1 MSKSVSSMNEE
12 LSDDKM
18 DEYREVFNILD
29 KNNTGTISTDV
40 IIKLRKIFSYP
51 INEKGIKKMIN
62 EIDTYKDGTFDFNK
76 FVIFIKKQIQ
86 YIDENDKDIILKSFK
101 EDFENEYLGNK
112 RKRENA
118 NNEESS
124 KYEEELELI
133 KSEYPMEE
141 EIKDS
146 EYNIKIKEEDSLE
159 SVVKISSENS
169 SNFSKKR
176 KIKDE
181 KNDTINNDIITSNS
195 NSKTTTQNNIKNDI
209 NKENV
214 VNDNKNTKKNNEE
227 NKQINELNENNK
239 LNNDIELPSNII
251 IYKSNLEQDLIN
263 EIEIKNEN
271 KCFSKIE
278 NNNIN
283 INKNYDNNNIKYKN
297 IWSKRR
303 KPRYS
308 SNFISEFDIN
318 NINNFNSGENSFSS
332 DLNLEQLN
340 KSFFSSYSI
349 NSRLDRI
356 PTFKIKQ
363 KKKKLINNSSKKL
376 LEGIKERLNNIGI
389 DSKLNKKKFS
399 QDSEKKN
406 QLKDKLRKIV
416 NDNFYGTNSN
426 NIDKEIKIN
435 DSNINNENIIKNE
448 KTINEIE
455 VKEKKINET
464 NKIENFINIEEKIK
478 KINIQILNTFLFEYK
493 SNKNGEKIIKKSLEI
508 PYLIIIEKSGI
519 NMSEMQN
526 QTKIDYPDNTEKI
539 SSSKIKRKTKKKI
552 KENETFSLKN
562 KTKTKSNDNKNKS
575 KNKGKEKE
583 KKEKIEI
590 KSEEIDNNREF
601 DSSSIIYE
609 N

>member
-146 EYNIKIKEEDSLE
+146 EYNIKIKEEDSME

-176 KIKDE
+176 KIKGE
-181 KNDTINNDIITSNS
+181 NDTINNDIITSNY
-195 NSKTTTQNNIKNDI
+195 NKNNIKNYI
-209 NKENV
+209 NKENI
-214 VNDNKNTKKNNEE
+214 VNDNKNTKKNNED
-227 NKQINELNENNK
+227 NKQTNKLNENNK

-416 NDNFYGTNSN
+416 NDNFYGTYSN

>member
-146 EYNIKIKEEDSLE
+146 EYNIKIKEEDSME

-176 KIKDE
+176 KIKGE
-181 KNDTINNDIITSNS
+181 NDTINNDIITSNS
-195 NSKTTTQNNIKNDI
+195 NQNNIKNDI

-214 VNDNKNTKKNNEE
+214 VNDNKNTKKNNED
-227 NKQINELNENNK
+227 NKQTNKLNENNK

-303 KPRYS
+303 KSRYS

>member
-416 NDNFYGTNSN
+416 NDNFYGTYSN

-448 KTINEIE
+448 KSINESE
-455 VKEKKINET
+455 VKENKINET

>member
-146 EYNIKIKEEDSLE
+146 EYNIKIKEEDSME

-176 KIKDE
+176 KIKGE
-181 KNDTINNDIITSNS
+181 NDTINNDIITSNS
-195 NSKTTTQNNIKNDI
+195 NQNNIKNDI
-209 NKENV
+209 NKENI
-214 VNDNKNTKKNNEE
+214 VNDNKNTKKNNED
-227 NKQINELNENNK
+227 NKQTNKLNENNK

-416 NDNFYGTNSN
+416 NDNFYGTYSN

>member
-455 VKEKKINET
+455 VKENKINET

-562 KTKTKSNDNKNKS
+562 QTKTKSNDNKNKS

>member
-416 NDNFYGTNSN
+416 NDNFYGTYSN

>member
-303 KPRYS
+303 KSRYS

-448 KTINEIE
+448 KSINESE
-455 VKEKKINET
+455 VKENKINET

>member
-146 EYNIKIKEEDSLE
+146 EYNIKIKEEDSME

-176 KIKDE
+176 KIKGE
-181 KNDTINNDIITSNS
+181 NDTINNDIITSNS
-195 NSKTTTQNNIKNDI
+195 NQNNIKNDI

-214 VNDNKNTKKNNEE
+214 VNDNKNTKKNNED
-227 NKQINELNENNK
+227 NKQTNKLNENNK

-416 NDNFYGTNSN
+416 NDNFYGTYSN

>member
-303 KPRYS
+303 KSRYS

-416 NDNFYGTNSN
+416 NDNFYGTYSN

>member
-176 KIKDE
+176 KIKGE
-181 KNDTINNDIITSNS
+181 NDTINNDIITSNS
-195 NSKTTTQNNIKNDI
+195 NQNNIKNDI
-209 NKENV
+209 NKENI
-214 VNDNKNTKKNNEE
+214 VNDNKNTKKNNED
-227 NKQINELNENNK
+227 NKQTNKLNENNK

-416 NDNFYGTNSN
+416 NDNFYGTYSN